1 MPMRVTRRGSFLM
14 GFVHALRGL
23 GRLAATQRNFRVHL
37 LATLAVL
44 LAGWH
49 FGVNAGEWALLSL
62 CIFSVL
68 AMEAL
73 NTAVEVLADR
83 VCPEHDALIGRA
95 KDIAAAAV
103 LLAATGAALVGLI
116 VFLPRL

>member
-1 MPMRVTRRGSFLM
+1 MAAPRRGSFLM
-14 GFVHALRGL
+14 GFVHAFRGL
-23 GRLAATQRNFRVHL
+23 GMLAATQRNFRVHL

-49 FGVNAGEWALLSL
+49 FGVGATEWALLAL
-62 CIFSVL
+62 CVFSVL

-83 VCPEHDALIGRA
+83 VCPEHDAMIGRA

-103 LLAATGAALVGLI
+103 LLAAMGAALVGLI